1 MNDISRETLKKIREQ
16 GIVPRAKG
24 YFLLK
29 HSTVW
34 TLFGISIVLG
44 SIAGSAVIF
53 QIRSAEWELFHY
65 FQNSIPEFIL
75 LFVPYFWG
83 LFMIGFSIIAFYYFR
98 QTQGGYRYRAF
109 TIVALSVLISIL
121 GGIGLYAVGVS
132 ERMESVFE
140 ERLSFYRGVEFHS
153 RMVWMSPDKGLLAG
167 KIVDVSKEGIII
179 LKDLDGK
186 NWSVN
191 ASNAIWRGRLSPSPD
206 LEIKLIGT
214 MKGGESFIAREVRPW
229 HGRKKREGKGRHN
242 MNMHQSSPDN

>member
-1 MNDISRETLKKIREQ
+1 MNDISRETLKKIREK

-24 YFLLK
+24 YFFLK
-29 HSTVW
+29 RSTVW
-34 TLFGISIVLG
+34 VLFGISIVLG

-53 QIRSAEWELFHY
+53 QIRSAEWELFHH

-75 LFVPYFWG
+75 LFVPYLWL
-83 LFMIGFSIIAFYYFR
+83 LFMIGFSIIAYYYFR

-109 TIVALSVLISIL
+109 TIVVLSVLISIL
-121 GGIGLYAVGVS
+121 GGIGLYAAGVS

-167 KIVDVSKEGIII
+167 KIVDISNEGIII

-191 ASNAIWRGRLSPSPD
+191 ANSAIWRGRLRPSPD
-206 LEIKLIGT
+206 LEIKMIGT
-214 MKGGESFIAREVRPW
+214 MTGRESFKVREVRPW
-229 HGRKKREGKGRHN
+229 HGRKRREGKGRHN